1 MCTCVH
7 ACQCV
12 CLPISVLLC
21 LYSLCVCV
29 RACVLVS
36 VLLCLYPLF
45 VCACQRAIMSILIVC
60 ARAHTCQ
67 CVVLSIPIV
76 CVCAC
81 MHTLFFLSHYVPCVE
96 ASTAFQ
102 CIMLH
107 VERNTYVCIYFV
119 HIATTIL
126 CVYIMVGIGVFY
138 ELLFKLLH
146 SLCFH
151 VHMLICVC

>member
-1 MCTCVH
+1 MCVL
-7 ACQCV
+7 ACMLVSVCTFLSAFCYVCTHCV
-12 CLPISVLLC
+12 CVCARAYLLVCCCVCTHCLCVPVSVLSC
-21 LYSLCVCV
+21 LYSLCV
-29 RACVLVS
+29 RALILVS
-36 VLLCLYPLF
+36 VLLCLYPL
-45 VCACQRAIMSILIVC
+45 
-60 ARAHTCQ
+60 
-67 CVVLSIPIV
+67 